1 MTRRDGLRAMLG
13 VGALGLVAGCSVTP
27 KQAYELR
34 RLLPSAE
41 KSEAERLAAVAW
53 RLRFAGAEYRVI
65 PITTPDGG
73 LVFYGANALQVT
85 FDGREVTAIE
95 QLPGAFGPWRVEKS
109 GNERRYVRGG
119 RRTYAVR
126 CSPSIEWQVR
136 PGQAGWRMECR
147 GSLNDTPVVIRH
159 TVDWDANRVPTR
171 ISATIAPGTAP
182 LVLTAPKK

>member
-1 MTRRDGLRAMLG
+1 MRRGTSTLALLGLSALG
-13 VGALGLVAGCSVTP
+13 VVAGCSVTP

-41 KSEAERLAAVAW
+41 KREAERLAAVAW
-53 RLRFAGAEYRVI
+53 RLRFAGAEYLVL
-65 PITTPDGG
+65 PTTTPEGG
-73 LVFYGANALQVT
+73 LVFYGANGLQVS

-95 QLPGAFGPWRVEKS
+95 RLPGAYGSLRVEKS
-109 GNERRYVRGG
+109 GDERRYVRGG